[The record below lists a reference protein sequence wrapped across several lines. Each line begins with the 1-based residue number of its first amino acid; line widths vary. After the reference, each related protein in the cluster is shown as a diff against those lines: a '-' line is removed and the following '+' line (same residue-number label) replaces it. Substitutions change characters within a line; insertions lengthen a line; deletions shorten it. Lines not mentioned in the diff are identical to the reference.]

1 MYVKYLFNKYIFYL
15 FRDEPLSFSPPRVP
29 KNSASYLIWSIF
41 TKERE
46 ERKAAK
52 AGSTRTKSA
61 DTRSPMSQIR
71 KSSSDYDFETTL
83 LNAKLAELQK
93 EIEHY
98 QKENAALAAAKRKLQ
113 QDRKQLAK
121 EVQEFEAQKEVE
133 KKKIDEEKKRLKRDK
148 NLFEKSQ
155 KDRKAN
161 YDQKAQDEIDELTN
175 KVQKVNEDMQ
185 RKELKWGPALKKL
198 QDDLKLLEK
207 ENQQLH
213 EDNHKLKLKTVS
225 SKVCYII
232 YKI

>member
-1 MYVKYLFNKYIFYL
+1 MYIFFYF

-52 AGSTRTKSA
+52 AGTRTKSA

-113 QDRKQLAK
+113 Q
-121 EVQEFEAQKEVE
+121 VIIMPF
-133 KKKIDEEKKRLKRDK
+133 K
-148 NLFEKSQ
+148 NM
-155 KDRKAN
+155 
-161 YDQKAQDEIDELTN
+161 T
-175 KVQKVNEDMQ
+175 
-185 RKELKWGPALKKL
+185 
-198 QDDLKLLEK
+198 
-207 ENQQLH
+207 
-213 EDNHKLKLKTVS
+213 S
-225 SKVCYII
+225 SL
-232 YKI
+232 